1 MASSSFTLVLDRQP
15 LGYAGGEAGEGDL
28 SPCSRFVFP
37 LRTAG
42 LLLGD
47 GRARLTQIG
56 APCPTR
62 LGTNRPPR
70 TAALPAG
77 FAR

>member
-15 LGYAGGEAGEGDL
+15 LGYAGGEAGEGDWG
-28 SPCSRFVFP
+28 PCSRFVFP

-47 GRARLTQIG
+47 GRAKLVQLG

-62 LGTNRPPR
+62 LGTNRLPL
-70 TAALPAG
+70 TAALRAG